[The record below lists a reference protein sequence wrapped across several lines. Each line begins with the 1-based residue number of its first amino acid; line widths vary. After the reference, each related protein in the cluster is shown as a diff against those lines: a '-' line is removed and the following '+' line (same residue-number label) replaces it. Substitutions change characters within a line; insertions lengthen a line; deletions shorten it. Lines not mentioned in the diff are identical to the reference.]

1 MLLQNREKRKGKSCR
16 LRLNSCDCPVTN
28 LHFSVSVSTRDV
40 SKSRMGWANT
50 KMGSVHPH
58 RKEAPVDPSPGSLCW
73 ECREVKPSG
82 NIFHSLQVQ
91 PCFTVRKSYQ
101 PLIDWPLPTQI
112 IMWDVSTSGEHL
124 GEMGGIGSKKHC
136 FSESQT
142 TRIFIL
148 QKKVTFSLLLQSK
161 REGKVH
167 SKEKHIS
174 FC

>member
-1 MLLQNREKRKGKSCR
+1 MLLQNREKRQGKSCR
-16 LRLNSCDCPVTN
+16 LHLNSCDCPVTN
-28 LHFSVSVSTRDV
+28 LHFSVSVSTRVV
-40 SKSRMGWANT
+40 SKSRMGWAST

-58 RKEAPVDPSPGSLCW
+58 RKEAPLDPSPGSLCW

-82 NIFHSLQVQ
+82 NTFHSLQVQ

-112 IMWDVSTSGEHL
+112 LMWDVSPPGEPL

-136 FSESQT
+136 FSKSQN

-161 REGKVH
+161 REGKVD
-167 SKEKHIS
+167 SKEKHIP